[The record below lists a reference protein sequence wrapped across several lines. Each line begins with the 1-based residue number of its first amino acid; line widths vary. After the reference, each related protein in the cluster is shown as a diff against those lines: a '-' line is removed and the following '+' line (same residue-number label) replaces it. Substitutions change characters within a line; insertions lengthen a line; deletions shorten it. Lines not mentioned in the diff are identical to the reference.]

1 VLTGQQRAIANG
13 IKLGRPL
20 TMHGGMRSAMKQL
33 REKGMGINLIAQELK
48 IGVGSV
54 RSVI

>member
-1 VLTGQQRAIANG
+1 
-13 IKLGRPL
+13 
-20 TMHGGMRSAMKQL
+20 MKQL

>member
-1 VLTGQQRAIANG
+1 MLTGQQRAIANG

-20 TMHGGMRSAMKQL
+20 KMHGGMSSAMKQL
-33 REKGMGINLIAQELK
+33 REKGMGINLIAQELN

-54 RSVI
+54 RWVI